1 MMISLKGRCVI
12 MPRKTTTLEL
22 REGDFE
28 YLRSL
33 IKQRTIQAQ
42 IVIRAH
48 ILLDKANGVSIRDI
62 VKIYDLSTNTVRLCM
77 NKYKEGGIDAA
88 LFDKQRPGRPVEIT
102 DDAIA

>member
-1 MMISLKGRCVI
+1 
-12 MPRKTTTLEL
+12 MPRKATKLQL

-48 ILLDKANGVSIRDI
+48 ILLDRANGIPIRDI
-62 VKIYDLSTNTVRLCM
+62 ASIYDLSTNTVRLCID
-77 NKYKEGGIDAA
+77 KYISGGTESA
-88 LFDKQRPGRPVEIT
+88 LFDEQRKGRPQSVIQLFQP
-102 DDAIA
+102 ARIVPP